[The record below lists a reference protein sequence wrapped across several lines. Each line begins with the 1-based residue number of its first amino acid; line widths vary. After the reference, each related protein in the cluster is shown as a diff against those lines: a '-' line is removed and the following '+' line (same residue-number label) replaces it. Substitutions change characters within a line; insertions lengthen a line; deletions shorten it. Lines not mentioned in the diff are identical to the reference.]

1 MYIVNF
7 CLPSF
12 VDLPELLRFAYDL
25 VSKNLVKL
33 ELVIWEIHMIEAP
46 KLPGLYLDVQAV

>member
-33 ELVIWEIHMIEAP
+33 ELVI
-46 KLPGLYLDVQAV
+46 